1 MVTSTPEVFCAFD
14 ASGRWQVTLAGE
26 IDTAVMPRLG
36 EIAEQITGAEPAD
49 VFVDLT
55 KVTFLLS
62 SGLGFLAELRT
73 HAMVGGCTVTLHSP
87 TSVAL
92 RALQIVGFDR
102 VFP

>member
-1 MVTSTPEVFCAFD
+1 VFD

-26 IDTAVMPRLG
+26 IDTATMPRLD
-36 EIAEQITGAEPAD
+36 EIAEEITDADPAD

-62 SGLGFLAELRT
+62 TGLGFLADLRT
-73 HAMVGGCTVTLHSP
+73 HATAGGYTVTLHSP
-87 TSVAL
+87 TTVAL

-102 VFP
+102 VFPITVD